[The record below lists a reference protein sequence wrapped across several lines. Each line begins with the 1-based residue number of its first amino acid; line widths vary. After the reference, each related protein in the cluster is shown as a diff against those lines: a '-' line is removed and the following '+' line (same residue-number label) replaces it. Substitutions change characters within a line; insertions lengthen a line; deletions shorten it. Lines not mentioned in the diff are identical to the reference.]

1 MSNWFN
7 DKIVLEADND
17 ITGQIQT
24 EVKDVVG
31 SSSTGLGKN
40 TTNNNNADPHEN
52 EDLSNTDNIFGDG
65 GDAAGGGNEDASEDD
80 ANDNEDTGD
89 DMGDDA
95 GDAPDVDLGDD
106 PNAEDDQSTDNLPYL
121 DKSLIRDNLIQLYTI
136 ITADIRIL
144 QDLTKTNNGIN
155 SIKVIL
161 LVENHFQY
169 CKSFLYKTITKDITK
184 LEYQELLRIYITIKK
199 IYDACAEMLKE
210 QILNSEE
217 YKRMIKKKRKPSKK

>member
-1 MSNWFN
+1 MSSWFN

-40 TTNNNNADPHEN
+40 TPTNNNADPHEN
-52 EDLSNTDNIFGDG
+52 EDLSNTDNIFGDNA
-65 GDAAGGGNEDASEDD
+65 DAPKDD
-80 ANDNEDTGD
+80 DTDNEDTGD

-95 GDAPDVDLGDD
+95 GDAPDVDLDDD
-106 PNAEDDQSTDNLPYL
+106 PNAEGVQSTSNLPYL

-144 QDLTKTNNGIN
+144 QDITKTNNSIS
-155 SIKVIL
+155 SIKVITI
-161 LVENHFQY
+161 VENHFQY

-217 YKRMIKKKRKPSKK
+217 YKKMMKKKRKTTSKK